1 MSTQGRTQ
9 IATKQITG
17 AIQILARHNV
27 MKASVICSSGTC
39 DILGALPFL
48 EDGDSTAITLE
59 EGQSINIDAAN
70 PGAPLDDITIT
81 PNGGSS
87 QVMLSQ

>member
-9 IATKQITG
+9 VATREITG
-17 AIQILARHNV
+17 AIIILARHNIL
-27 MKASVICSSGTC
+27 KASVICSSGTC

-48 EDGDSTAITLE
+48 DEGESEPITLAA
-59 EGQSINIDAAN
+59 GQSINIDAAN
-70 PGAPLDDITIT
+70 PAAPLDDITIT
-81 PNGGSS
+81 PTGSS